1 MTSRNVPSSRSLDP
15 RLGEAERIAEAQRG
29 DVTAFNQLVLTYQDL
44 AFNVARRLV
53 GNDDAACDVTQ
64 DAFWSAYRH
73 LDQFKGGSFRAWL
86 LRIVTNASY
95 DFLRARQHQARE
107 SLDQLLDETAFD
119 VPDSGELPETLVVR
133 QETIQ
138 IIEEAIQQLPFEQ
151 RSVIVLCDVQ
161 GLSYEETATALQI
174 NAGTLKSRLS
184 RARRRLRDSL
194 VQRQELWE
202 R

>member
-1 MTSRNVPSSRSLDP
+1 
-15 RLGEAERIAEAQRG
+15 
-29 DVTAFNQLVLTYQDL
+29 VLTYQDL

-95 DFLRARQHQARE
+95 DLLRARQRNARD
-107 SLDQLLDETAFD
+107 SLDQMMDETSFD
-119 VPDSGELPETLVVR
+119 APDPGDLPEALVLR
-133 QETIQ
+133 QETMQ
-138 IIEEAIQQLPFEQ
+138 TLEEAIQQLPFEQ

-161 GLSYEETATALQI
+161 GLSYEETAAALQI
-174 NAGTLKSRLS
+174 NSGTLKSRLS

-194 VQRQELWE
+194 VQRRELWE
-202 R
+202 

>member
-1 MTSRNVPSSRSLDP
+1 MTSRNVPSSRSPDP
-15 RLGEAERIAEAQRG
+15 RLSEAERIAEAQRG
-29 DVTAFNQLVLTYQDL
+29 DVTAVNQLVLTYQDL

-95 DFLRARQHQARE
+95 DLLRARQRNARD
-107 SLDQLLDETAFD
+107 SLDQMMDETSFD
-119 VPDSGELPETLVVR
+119 APDPGDLPEALVLR
-133 QETIQ
+133 QETMQ
-138 IIEEAIQQLPFEQ
+138 TLEEAIQQLPFEQ

-161 GLSYEETATALQI
+161 GLSYEETAAALQI
-174 NAGTLKSRLS
+174 NSGTLKSRLS

-194 VQRQELWE
+194 VQRRELWE
-202 R
+202 

>member
-15 RLGEAERIAEAQRG
+15 RLSEAERIAEAKRG

-53 GNDDAACDVTQ
+53 GNDDAASDVTQ

-95 DFLRARQHQARE
+95 DILRARQHQARE
-107 SLDQLLDETAFD
+107 SLDQLMDETSFD
-119 VPDSGELPETLVVR
+119 APDPGDLPETLAVR

-138 IIEEAIQQLPFEQ
+138 ALEAAIQELPFEQ

-161 GLSYEETATALQI
+161 GLSYEETAAALQI

-184 RARRRLRDSL
+184 RARRRLRDSV
-194 VQRQELWE
+194 VQRRELWE

>member
-1 MTSRNVPSSRSLDP
+1 VTSRNVPSSRSLDP
-15 RLGEAERIAEAQRG
+15 RLSEAERIAEAKRG

-53 GNDDAACDVTQ
+53 GNDDAASDVTQ

-95 DFLRARQHQARE
+95 DILRARQHQARE
-107 SLDQLLDETAFD
+107 SLDQLMDETSFD
-119 VPDSGELPETLVVR
+119 APDPGDLPETLAVR

-138 IIEEAIQQLPFEQ
+138 ALEAAIQELPFEQ

-161 GLSYEETATALQI
+161 GLSYEETAAALQI

-184 RARRRLRDSL
+184 RARRRLRDSV
-194 VQRQELWE
+194 VQRRELWE